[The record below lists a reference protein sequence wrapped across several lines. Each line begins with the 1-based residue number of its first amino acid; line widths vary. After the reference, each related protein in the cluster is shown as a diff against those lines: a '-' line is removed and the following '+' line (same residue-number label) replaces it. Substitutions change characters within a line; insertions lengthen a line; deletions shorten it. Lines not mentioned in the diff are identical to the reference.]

1 MNNEKVKEV
10 NVTMLIPKVFR
21 NNLFD
26 DFFDDFDLMD
36 REMNQLNHKLYGK
49 HANREML
56 TDVKEHE
63 DHYDVEI
70 DLPGF
75 KKEDINVELN
85 DGYLTITATKGHDQ
99 EEKNKAGKIIRQE
112 RYSGSMSRSFYVGD
126 SITSEDI
133 HGKYEG
139 GVLTLSVPKKE
150 EQKEIEH
157 PNRIMIEG

>member
-1 MNNEKVKEV
+1 M
-10 NVTMLIPKVFR
+10 PKVFR

-36 REMNQLNHKLYGK
+36 REMNQLNRKLYGK
-49 HANREML
+49 HAGREML

-75 KKEDINVELN
+75 KKEDISVELQ
-85 DGYLTITATKGHDQ
+85 DGYLTITANKGHEQ

-126 SITSEDI
+126 NIGSEDI

-150 EQKEIEH
+150 QKEIEH
-157 PNRIMIEG
+157 PDRIMIE